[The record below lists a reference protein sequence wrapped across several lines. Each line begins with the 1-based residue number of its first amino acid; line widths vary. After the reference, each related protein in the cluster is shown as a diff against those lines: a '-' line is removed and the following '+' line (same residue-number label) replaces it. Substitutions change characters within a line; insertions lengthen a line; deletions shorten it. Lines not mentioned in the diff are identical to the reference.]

1 MKECSNCKDNKPFL
15 SFAKD
20 SSRKDG
26 FYHMCKKCHRN
37 YRQSKTQKETI
48 SRYWKEHYIAH
59 KSKYRAKAGKR
70 RAAKLQAT
78 PKWLTTKQLLA
89 IECKYSVVEMLSK
102 HGTQKYAVDHI
113 VPLQGKTV
121 CGLHVPWNLQVIT
134 ELDNMKKGNRFNGEK
149 LTAAL

>member
-1 MKECSNCKDNKPFL
+1 MKECSKCKDNKPFS

-26 FYHMCKKCHRN
+26 FYHMCKECHRE
-37 YRQSKTQKETI
+37 YRQSKEQKENI
-48 SRYWKEHYIAH
+48 SLYWKKHYVAY

-78 PKWLTTKQLLA
+78 PKWLTKEQLLA

-102 HGTQKYAVDHI
+102 HGTEQYAVDHI

-121 CGLHVPWNLQVIT
+121 CGLHVPWNLQVIASF
-134 ELDNMKKGNRFNGEK
+134 DNLKKGNKFHG
-149 LTAAL
+149 